1 MKIRHPM
8 IVRIVGFAL
17 ACFVRAWASL
27 VSYRYRALALK
38 IEPDRLRVGERYLYA
53 FWHEDLIIP
62 AYRYG
67 YTRAHVL
74 ISTHADGEL
83 IAVVCRW
90 LGLRLVRG
98 SNTRDAVKAVRTMIR
113 RQDAH
118 LVVTP
123 DGPRGPRRTVQPGL
137 VYLAAKTGLPIIALG
152 FAYSR
157 AWRARSWDRLAV
169 PLPWSSV
176 VCVQAEPIHVPEDVR
191 KEQLETYRLRV
202 ADAFRRAD
210 EAAQRLMGAAARPGM
225 GADIPKAA

>member
-8 IVRIVGFAL
+8 IVRILGFAL
-17 ACFVRAWASL
+17 ACFVRAWAGL
-27 VSYRYRALALK
+27 VNYRYRSLGPK
-38 IEPDRLRVGERYLYA
+38 IEPDRLGFGERYLYA

-67 YTRAHVL
+67 HTRAHVL

-98 SNTRDAVKAVRTMIR
+98 SNTRDAVKAVRAMIR

-137 VYLAAKTGLPIIALG
+137 VYLAAKSGLPIIALG

-176 VCVQAEPIHVPEDVR
+176 VCVQAEPIRVPEDVR
-191 KEQLETYRLRV
+191 KEQLEVYRLRV

-210 EAAQRLMGAAARPGM
+210 EAAHRLLGAAARPGTD
-225 GADIPKAA
+225 AIAKAA